1 MKLLIEGRWCLGV
14 ALLVGAMLAGGCG
27 TPRERELAGLYVL
40 NTSAVRDSA
49 AEQIDDIEDP
59 SQQMAMG
66 MALTMLQSLN
76 VFLHL
81 EPDGTAYV
89 TGIEPQQRGTWS
101 ARRATASW
109 RCSASRATTG
119 IGTRARSARGG
130 WSCRRAG
137 RASCR
142 SSWSSSA
149 GSTNS
154 EPHTPRSRHRRNR
167 SPDRR
172 KSGRDQ
178 GAWIFDVHCV

>member
-1 MKLLIEGRWCLGV
+1 MKSIIWNRSGALAAMLLG
-14 ALLVGAMLAGGCG
+14 ALLVSGCG

-101 ARRATASW
+101 AEGNRIVAMLGVEGDDRDRYEAVLREGWLVVPAGGASELPFELVFERRLD
-109 RCSASRATTG
+109 
-119 IGTRARSARGG
+119 
-130 WSCRRAG
+130 
-137 RASCR
+137 
-142 SSWSSSA
+142 
-149 GSTNS
+149 
-154 EPHTPRSRHRRNR
+154 E
-167 SPDRR
+167 
-172 KSGRDQ
+172 
-178 GAWIFDVHCV
+178 